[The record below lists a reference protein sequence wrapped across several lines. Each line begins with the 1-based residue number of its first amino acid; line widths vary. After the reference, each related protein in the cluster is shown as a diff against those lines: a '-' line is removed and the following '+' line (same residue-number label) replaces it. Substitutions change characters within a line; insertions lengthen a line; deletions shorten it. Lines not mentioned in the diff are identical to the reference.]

1 MARFPSSLRHFTR
14 RDDGS
19 VTIEA
24 ILVLPMLAWA
34 LLATFSFFDG
44 LRQSNI
50 AAKAAHMVGDM
61 LSRET
66 EGIGLDYMLGMEKM
80 LGFLSPGTAKPKL
93 RVTVVGWNAVT
104 QAYELKWSHASL
116 GSLPIDVAG
125 LPGLNAHLPQSAGGD
140 QLIVVETATQ
150 YSAPFVFGL
159 GDTEFR
165 NVIVTR
171 PRFAPQLRWLEAP
184 LTAGL

>member
-1 MARFPSSLRHFTR
+1 MSFLGAPRRFARRE
-14 RDDGS
+14 DGS

-50 AAKAAHMVGDM
+50 AAKAAHTVADM

-66 EGIGLDYMLGMEKM
+66 EAVGLDYMTGIERM
-80 LGFLSPGTAKPKL
+80 LAFLSPTGTPPRM
-93 RVTVVGWNAVT
+93 RVSVVGWNAAT
-104 QAYELKWSHASL
+104 QAFELQWSHASL
-116 GSLPIDVAG
+116 GSLPIDALR
-125 LPGLNAHLPQSAGGD
+125 LPELEMHLPQTAGGD
-140 QLIVVETATQ
+140 HLIVVETATQ

-165 NVIVTR
+165 NVVVTR
-171 PRFAPQLRWLEAP
+171 PRFAPKLGWLAEIP
-184 LTAGL
+184 LAGL